1 MYDPK
6 ITQQGIIYMMIIHC
20 EASSGR
26 QAKRV
31 TYMSVIARM
40 CVYPSRAPQ
49 HGPVSMQYAVTECDT
64 NGVCNFIFKHI
75 VCRTVEVS
83 GVTDR

>member
-31 TYMSVIARM
+31 TYMSVISSM
-40 CVYPSRAPQ
+40 CCAPQ

-64 NGVCNFIFKHI
+64 NGVCNFILKHI